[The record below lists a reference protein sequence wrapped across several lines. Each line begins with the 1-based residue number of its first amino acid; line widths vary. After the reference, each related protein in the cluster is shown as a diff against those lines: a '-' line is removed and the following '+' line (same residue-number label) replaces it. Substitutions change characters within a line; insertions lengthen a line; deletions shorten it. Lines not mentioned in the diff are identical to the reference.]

1 MKEKRMLRR
10 VLTAVICLVMLLS
23 LNPAVQVAAAE
34 LAEAQPQAGGGN
46 QEGLILLLSAVAITG
61 LVLLLA
67 IRWGKK
73 KFF

>member
-1 MKEKRMLRR
+1 MKGSKFLHRMLS
-10 VLTAVICLVMLLS
+10 VVVCLVMLLT
-23 LNPAVQVAAAE
+23 LAVQAAAAE
-34 LAEAQPQAGGGN
+34 IAHVHTEQPQGGN

-61 LVLLLA
+61 LILLIV